1 MPIARYLVV
10 VGGMLVALA
19 LAVNWYVAD
28 APGSSS
34 TLPVQYAPL
43 MPQAEDFDFRI
54 QPGSEWSDK
63 LLLGTELP
71 Q

>member
-10 VGGMLVALA
+10 VGGTLVALV

-43 MPQAEDFDFRI
+43 MPQAADFDFRL
-54 QPGSEWSDK
+54 QSGHGWPER

-71 Q
+71 E